1 MEDGSPYKHA
11 RSQTNTEWID
21 IFQKTELYK
30 GESSYMQLNTTGK
43 KSAVRS
49 TTDFVQCVSSYLHNI
64 TN

>member
-21 IFQKTELYK
+21 IFQKTELYR
-30 GESSYMQLNTTGK
+30 GGSSYMQLNTIG

-49 TTDFVQCVSSYLHNI
+49 TTDFVQCVSSYPRNI
-64 TN
+64 TD